1 MTGEDVIVPA
11 PAPAGAAYRARVEEH
26 VLLSALESEEGG
38 VAVDRDIGLDAALE
52 LLKNTPGEM
61 AFLTTTEAADLARL
75 SPRTLERMRGEGR
88 GPRYCKIG
96 GHGKRGRVVY
106 PRCEV
111 ITWLLRG
118 VRPA

>member
-1 MTGEDVIVPA
+1 M
-11 PAPAGAAYRARVEEH
+11 
-26 VLLSALESEEGG
+26 SALEIDEGG

-52 LLKNTPGEM
+52 LLKNTQGEM

-96 GHGKRGRVVY
+96 GKRGRVVY

-111 ITWLLRG
+111 IAWLLRG